1 MLSARSLSA
10 GVREVDEVV
19 GGDETLRMGVE
30 RNPREGTKTRLEGKE
45 IPELEETEIQG
56 REETETR
63 GGRGDQGTG
72 SQPLGC
78 MRRSRV

>member
-1 MLSARSLSA
+1 M
-10 GVREVDEVV
+10 DEVV

-45 IPELEETEIQG
+45 IPELEETE
-56 REETETR
+56 TR
-63 GGRGDQGTG
+63 GGRGDQETG

-78 MRRSRV
+78 TRRSRVQPRTQARS